1 MDKCH
6 LYFYAH
12 YIIIQDMVG
21 IHLLFDLHLQNLFIS
36 FTKILYNNVEIKKN
50 KGMKPLYI
58 TIKEAAEYL
67 NLPESYIEELVQQ
80 KKIRALYDGEQYLL
94 NKEQFNTHLEQM
106 EKYKLLVEEIL
117 NEPIPEDMDVK
128 DED

>member
-1 MDKCH
+1 M
-6 LYFYAH
+6 
-12 YIIIQDMVG
+12 
-21 IHLLFDLHLQNLFIS
+21 N
-36 FTKILYNNVEIKKN
+36 T
-50 KGMKPLYI
+50 LYI
-58 TIKEAAEYL
+58 TVEEAAEYL
-67 NLPESYIEELVQQ
+67 NLPKSYIEELIQQ
-80 KKIRALYDGEQYLL
+80 KKVRALFDGEQYLL